1 MPVVT
6 VKARARIAA
15 IFMAI
20 TPLQRCLKSFGWR
33 DLVGDTKQ
41 TTAIAV
47 KYPMKSA
54 AIVISTITPRQ
65 FRKDAARTGEKL
77 FPTSQQRLGDE

>member
-1 MPVVT
+1 MFEVF
-6 VKARARIAA
+6 R
-15 IFMAI
+15 
-20 TPLQRCLKSFGWR
+20 GWR
-33 DLVGDTKQ
+33 NLVGDTKQ

-65 FRKDAARTGEKL
+65 FCKHAARTGEKL